1 MLCIRLHLPTL
12 YLHAH
17 HLVGKLWSNVYGH
30 LEQDHLHDNTLLQ
43 HMKGF
48 LRLIVTTIST
58 FVFNI
63 VLNTV
68 VCTSASGIIA
78 FTYTFVF

>member
-1 MLCIRLHLPTL
+1 MD
-12 YLHAH
+12 
-17 HLVGKLWSNVYGH
+17 VGN

-48 LRLIVTTIST
+48 LHLIITTIST
-58 FVFNI
+58 CIFLL

-68 VCTSASGIIA
+68 ICISASGIIDK
-78 FTYTFVF
+78 TYNNKRTMALYFSPNHAHACI